1 MPTKQPIWKFLANLG
16 DASPLEHGGYF
27 VYRDHTGVYPE
38 EAEFFGP
45 DDDANE
51 KSKYTIYRFSL
62 ERLQLVDG
70 YLVPA
75 RYDSSWPHPVE
86 RYDEWFHKDLQAV
99 ANAHG
104 TTKEILEQMFISPD
118 PLTRALGYRIIGSYH
133 GFENLDQYP
142 LGKQTKSDIKS
153 RYRDEL
159 KTIRR

>member
-16 DASPLEHGGYF
+16 DASPIEHGGYF
-27 VYRDHTGVYPE
+27 VYRDETGVYPE

-45 DDDANE
+45 DDDGDE

-62 ERLQLVDG
+62 ERLKLKDG

-86 RYDEWFHKDLQAV
+86 RYDEWFHKDLEGV

-104 TTKEILEQMFISPD
+104 TSKEILEQMFISPD

-133 GFENLDQYP
+133 GFENLDHYP
-142 LGKQTKSDIKS
+142 LTNKSKSDVKE